1 MTLARRQ
8 TVRTCI
14 GCGQKAAPAMLLR
27 FAESGGLVVTAK
39 AGGRGAWLHPSRSCL
54 DRALVR
60 RSFPRALR
68 AKAVVADARALA
80 AVLTE
85 SARKN

>member
-1 MTLARRQ
+1 MTFSQRQ

-27 FAESGGLVVTAK
+27 FSESGGLVVMAR

-54 DRALVR
+54 DRALAR

-68 AKAVVADARALA
+68 AEAVVADGSALV

-85 SARKN
+85 NARKN